1 MPYKSKR
8 QKTLIKNL
16 LNVNCVL
23 LDELND
29 SKLNNQNNKTNEND
43 LKLVENIECNILIKI
58 IKIIIYL
65 IIIITDHL
73 VTKNIDRSSSNTNDD
88 NPVSVIT
95 NLIAKRC
102 RSRPKSI
109 YTLLNLLS
117 IKQ

>member
-1 MPYKSKR
+1 MKLNYEIKSKR

-29 SKLNNQNNKTNEND
+29 FKLNNQNNKTNEND

-65 IIIITDHL
+65 IIIITDHS
-73 VTKNIDRSSSNTNDD
+73 VDRSSSNTKFC
-88 NPVSVIT
+88 VI
-95 NLIAKRC
+95 LC
-102 RSRPKSI
+102 E
-109 YTLLNLLS
+109 
-117 IKQ
+117 